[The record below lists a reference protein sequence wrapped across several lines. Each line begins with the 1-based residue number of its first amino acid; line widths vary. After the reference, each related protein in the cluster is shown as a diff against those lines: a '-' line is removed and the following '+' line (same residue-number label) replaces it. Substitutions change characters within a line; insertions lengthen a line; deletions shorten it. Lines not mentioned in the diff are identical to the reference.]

1 MAPPGMRNASISS
14 IKKVATI
21 MIALGSDSASQIFK
35 HLRDDEI
42 EEISCEIARIDKL
55 SSEQTKKI
63 VNEFYDMCIA
73 QKMVSEGGQKY
84 AQDILEKAFG
94 SQRSS
99 MLIDRIAQSGQKRSF
114 DFLRRVDYKNLMIM
128 IQNEHPQTIAIIL
141 SYSSAEQAASV
152 IAELPNS
159 IQVDVIKRISNLDR
173 ASPEVIEIVESV
185 LEKRLA
191 TMNSVNVMEC
201 GGVNYIAEV
210 MNRVDRKTEKYIL
223 EELKNVAPE
232 LAEEI
237 KKLMF
242 TFDDIVYLDNLEIQ
256 SFIREVDIKDLT
268 IALKGAGEEVSNAIF
283 SNMSQ
288 RQQETVKTDMQ
299 YLHNVRMRDVEEA
312 QQRIVAVIRHLEEIG
327 EIVISKGG
335 KDEIIA

>member
-1 MAPPGMRNASISS
+1 MVPPSARRSMSS

-21 MIALGSDSASQIFK
+21 MIALGSESASEIFK

-42 EEISCEIARIDKL
+42 EEISYEIARIDKL
-55 SSEQTKKI
+55 SAEQTKKI
-63 VNEFYDMCIA
+63 VDEFYDMCIA
-73 QKMVSEGGQKY
+73 QKVVAEGGQKY

-94 SQRSS
+94 SQRSA
-99 MLIDRIAQSGQKRSF
+99 MLIDRLAQNGQKRSF
-114 DFLRRVDYKNLMIM
+114 DFLRKVDYKNLLIM

-152 IAELPNS
+152 LAELPNS
-159 IQVDVIKRISNLDR
+159 IQIDVIKRISNLDR
-173 ASPEVIEIVESV
+173 ASPEVIAIVENV
-185 LEKRLA
+185 LERRLA
-191 TMNSVNVMEC
+191 SMNSVNVMEF
-201 GGVNYIAEV
+201 GGVNYIAEI

-223 EELKNVAPE
+223 EGLKEEVPE

-256 SFIREVDIKDLT
+256 SFIREANIKDLT

-312 QQRIVAVIRHLEEIG
+312 QQRIVAVIRHLEEVG
-327 EIVISKGG
+327 EIIISKGG